1 MGGFFFFLHS
11 CLMALGVLAGR
22 GCGLRGKLEDAG
34 WGAWL
39 RQVGLLGSG
48 LPRAPGLV
56 GAEVWRKVKALLP
69 SHIHLASA
77 IRHLPWPRWRVV
89 KNLPASA

>member
-1 MGGFFFFLHS
+1 MHGGNSRLKVSQMGGLFFFLHS
-11 CLMALGVLAGR
+11 CLIALGVLAGR

-39 RQVGLLGSG
+39 RQVGFLGSG

-56 GAEVWRKVKALLP
+56 GAKCGEKSRP
-69 SHIHLASA
+69 FFPPIF
-77 IRHLPWPRWRVV
+77 I
-89 KNLPASA
+89 